1 MPVMIEAAG
10 LSKYYGSFVA
20 VHDISFS
27 IPQGQ
32 VVAFL
37 GPNGA
42 GKTTM
47 MRMLTGYLAPS
58 AGEAAIAG
66 HDVRQDRIAASRRLG
81 YLPENGPM
89 YPDMTPLELLRFFG
103 EARRMAPATM
113 KERVEAVVE
122 LCALELVTEKPIGK
136 LSRGYRQRVG
146 MAQALLH
153 DPDVLIMDEPTAGL
167 DPNQIR
173 QFRENIQ
180 RLGRTKTLLIST
192 HILHEAEAVAD
203 RVLLVNSGRL
213 VFDGPVDDL
222 KEDGSLEQPFYRLTA
237 AGAPP
242 ASGDGSA
249 SEDGGSGK
257 TAVADDGEAAT
268 DENAAA
274 GDAGEKTDGAG
285 TAVTD
290 AGAEDGDG
298 GEQGAA
304 GVNAGAATAD
314 AGAGGSG
321 EPETPGA
328 GGTVPEAPGEDSSE
342 A

>member
-1 MPVMIEAAG
+1 MIEATG
-10 LSKYYGSFVA
+10 LSKYYGAFVA
-20 VHDISFS
+20 VEDISFS

-66 HDVRQDRIAASRRLG
+66 HDVRRDRIAASQRLG

-103 EARRMAPATM
+103 EARRMAGTTLR
-113 KERVEAVVE
+113 ERIDAVID

-192 HILHEAEAVAD
+192 HILHEADAVAD

-213 VFDGPVDDL
+213 VFDGRVEEL
-222 KEDGSLEQPFYRLTA
+222 REGGSLEQPFYRLTGG
-237 AGAPP
+237 GAPP
-242 ASGDGSA
+242 PAVNGGA
-249 SEDGGSGK
+249 SEGGGSEESVAVGGGDDGGGEP
-257 TAVADDGEAAT
+257 AEDVARRAGGAAPEPG
-268 DENAAA
+268 DVAA
-274 GDAGEKTDGAG
+274 DTDG
-285 TAVTD
+285 TNAVEPR
-290 AGAEDGDG
+290 AEG
-298 GEQGAA
+298 
-304 GVNAGAATAD
+304 
-314 AGAGGSG
+314 
-321 EPETPGA
+321 
-328 GGTVPEAPGEDSSE
+328 SSE